1 LDITIPFKQ
10 ITLDCLNELGGSHD
24 IARNHKFMKRI
35 ALGLEAKKK
44 NSRRD
49 KAKHEQRKNDFL
61 LNLYSLEKP

>member
-1 LDITIPFKQ
+1 
-10 ITLDCLNELGGSHD
+10 
-24 IARNHKFMKRI
+24 MKRI